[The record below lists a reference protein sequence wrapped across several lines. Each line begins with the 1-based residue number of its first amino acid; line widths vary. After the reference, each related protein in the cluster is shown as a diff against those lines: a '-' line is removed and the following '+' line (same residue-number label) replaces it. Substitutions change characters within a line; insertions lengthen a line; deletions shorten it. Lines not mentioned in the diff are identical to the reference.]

1 MLLKISFLATS
12 RDAQSP
18 SKPPRLCQDCAGL
31 SLQLFKPPIMP
42 DSVGQKAKEPF
53 LQSCGH
59 TGIIHSSVLD
69 ICESYKQKG
78 GH

>member
-1 MLLKISFLATS
+1 
-12 RDAQSP
+12 
-18 SKPPRLCQDCAGL
+18 
-31 SLQLFKPPIMP
+31 MP

-53 LQSCGH
+53 LQSRGH

>member
-1 MLLKISFLATS
+1 
-12 RDAQSP
+12 
-18 SKPPRLCQDCAGL
+18 
-31 SLQLFKPPIMP
+31 MP

-78 GH
+78 GHRGFLRGGKKNFIIGELYKCLNPPPGI